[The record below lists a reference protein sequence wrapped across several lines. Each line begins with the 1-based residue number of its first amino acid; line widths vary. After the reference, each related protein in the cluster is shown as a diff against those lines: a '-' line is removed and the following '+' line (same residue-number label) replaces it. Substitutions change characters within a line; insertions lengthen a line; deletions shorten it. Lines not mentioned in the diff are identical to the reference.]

1 MTANVYETQARMMK
15 ALQLT
20 AVLRSTGCTVAD
32 YDAHGIDWALAAR
45 AAGIEPPSVH
55 TKAMVRAML
64 EAAEGDTPTDPF
76 EAVTR

>member
-20 AVLRSTGCTVAD
+20 AVLRSLDVTVQD
-32 YDAHGIDWALAAR
+32 YDDGNIDWALAAR
-45 AAGIEPPSVH
+45 AAGIVPPSVH

-64 EAAEGDTPTDPF
+64 EAAEGDTPSDPF
-76 EAVTR
+76 EAVR